1 MRRLLRVALTFG
13 CLLLAV
19 RSATAQEPPLLPST
33 PVRIPDSHP
42 LVQLSEEQA
51 RDLEQWIDDMAKW
64 QREEKRWP
72 NAPAHDAYG
81 RIVVRRPQ
89 PAPPEWLDAACAGR
103 DEASLALLPPT
114 LAQACRLL
122 AGRSVEPE
130 VKAIQQQTQIAR
142 ANKEK
147 VTKSSF
153 LSRVH
158 LDGLWT
164 TTSSDVRFYGL
175 VGSHIS
181 LVDVGR
187 VQFFGPPGVLLLS
200 VPDGTGNRQIRVGYT
215 WGMSVR
221 LADVR
226 LFGPRKNATLFLSV
240 TKCWTVGSNLDRLGS
255 GGFDI
260 AGLSLAPRKNRQ

>member
-1 MRRLLRVALTFG
+1 MRRLLRVALAVG
-13 CLLLAV
+13 CLLLTCRPA
-19 RSATAQEPPLLPST
+19 AAQQPPVLPSY
-33 PVRIPDSHP
+33 PVAIPDNRP
-42 LVQLSEEQA
+42 LQLSEAQQRELA
-51 RDLEQWIDDMAKW
+51 HWIDEMSKW
-64 QREEKRWP
+64 QRVEKRWP
-72 NAPAHDAYG
+72 NQPAHDAYG

-89 PAPPEWLDAACAGR
+89 PEAPVWLEPICAGHN
-103 DEASLALLPPT
+103 EASLPSLPD
-114 LAQACRLL
+114 QVVRACRLL
-122 AGRSVEPE
+122 AGLSVDPE
-130 VKAIQQQTQIAR
+130 VEALQQQTANAR
-142 ANKEK
+142 ANKERLIK
-147 VTKSSF
+147 GSF

-158 LDGLWT
+158 LDGLWS

-200 VPDGTGNRQIRVGYT
+200 VPDGRGSRQIRVGYT

-226 LFGPRKNATLFLSV
+226 LFGARKNATLFLSV
-240 TKCWTVGSNLDRLGS
+240 TMCWTVGRIFDRLGS

>member
-1 MRRLLRVALTFG
+1 MRRLLRVALAFG
-13 CLLLAV
+13 CLLLPC
-19 RSATAQEPPLLPST
+19 RSATAQQSALLPSS
-33 PVRIPDSHP
+33 PLAIPNNRP
-42 LVQLSEEQA
+42 LRLSDDQQRELA
-51 RDLEQWIDDMAKW
+51 RWMDDMSKW
-64 QREEKRWP
+64 QRAEKRWP
-72 NAPAHDAYG
+72 NRPAHDAYG

-89 PAPPEWLDAACAGR
+89 PKAPEWVEVMCAGYA
-103 DEASLALLPPT
+103 DASSSSLPEEVVP
-114 LAQACRLL
+114 ACRLL
-122 AGRSVEPE
+122 AGLDVDPQ
-130 VKAIQQQTQIAR
+130 VKVIQQQTQTAR
-142 ANKEK
+142 ADKEK
-147 VTKSSF
+147 LTKTSF

-158 LDGLWT
+158 LDGLWS

-200 VPDGTGNRQIRVGYT
+200 VPDGAGSRQIKVGYT

-226 LFGPRKNATLFLSV
+226 LFGPHKNATLFLSV
-240 TKCWTVGSNLDRLGS
+240 TKCWMVGSNFDRLAS

>member
-1 MRRLLRVALTFG
+1 MRRLLRVALAFG
-13 CLLLAV
+13 CLLLTC
-19 RSATAQEPPLLPST
+19 RSAAAQQLPLLPSS
-33 PVRIPDSHP
+33 PVVIPDSRP
-42 LVQLSEEQA
+42 LHLSEEQA
-51 RDLEQWIDDMAKW
+51 RELTRWIDEMSKW
-64 QREEKRWP
+64 LRAEKRWP
-72 NAPAHDAYG
+72 NQPAHDAYG

-89 PAPPEWLDAACAGR
+89 PEAPDWLEPVCAGR
-103 DEASLALLPPT
+103 DEAALSLLPERV
-114 LAQACRLL
+114 AHACRLL
-122 AGRSVEPE
+122 AGLDVDPD
-130 VKAIQQQTQIAR
+130 VKAIQQRTQTAR
-142 ANKEK
+142 ADKEK
-147 VTKSSF
+147 LTKTSF

-158 LDGLWT
+158 LDGLWS

-200 VPDGTGNRQIRVGYT
+200 VPDGNGSRQIKVGYT

-226 LFGPRKNATLFLSV
+226 LFGAHKNATLFLSV
-240 TKCWTVGSNLDRLGS
+240 TKCWTVGSNFDRLGS

>member
-1 MRRLLRVALTFG
+1 MRRLLRIALAFG
-13 CLLLAV
+13 CLLLPCRFAG
-19 RSATAQEPPLLPST
+19 AQQPPLLPSA
-33 PVRIPDSHP
+33 PLVLPDSRP
-42 LVQLSEEQA
+42 LHLSEAQTRELT
-51 RDLEQWIDDMAKW
+51 RWIDDMSKW
-64 QREEKRWP
+64 LRAEKRWP
-72 NAPAHDAYG
+72 NQPAHDAYG
-81 RIVVRRPQ
+81 RIVLRRPQ
-89 PAPPEWLDAACAGR
+89 PEAPEWLAPICAGH
-103 DEASLALLPPT
+103 DEASVSSLPEQM
-114 LAQACRLL
+114 ARACRML
-122 AGRSVEPE
+122 AGLDVDPE
-130 VKAIQQQTQIAR
+130 VQAIQRQTQTVR
-142 ANKEK
+142 ADKEK
-147 VTKSSF
+147 LTKSSF

-158 LDGLWT
+158 LDGLWS

-200 VPDGTGNRQIRVGYT
+200 VPDGRGSRQIRVGYT

-226 LFGPRKNATLFLSV
+226 VFGARKNATLFLSV

>member
-13 CLLLAV
+13 CLLLTGRVA
-19 RSATAQEPPLLPST
+19 AAQQPPLLPST
-33 PVRIPDSHP
+33 PFVIPETRP
-42 LVQLSEEQA
+42 LHLSDEQERELA
-51 RDLEQWIDDMAKW
+51 RWIDEMSKW
-64 QREEKRWP
+64 QRAEKRWP
-72 NAPAHDAYG
+72 NQPAHDAYG

-89 PAPPEWLDAACAGR
+89 PDTPDWLEPICAGR
-103 DEASLALLPPT
+103 DEVSLSSLPDRV
-114 LAQACRLL
+114 ARACRLL
-122 AGRSVEPE
+122 AGLSVDPE
-130 VKAIQQQTQIAR
+130 VKALQQQTAAAR
-142 ANKEK
+142 ANKERLIK
-147 VTKSSF
+147 GSF

-158 LDGLWT
+158 LDGLWS

-200 VPDGTGNRQIRVGYT
+200 VPDGNGSRQIRVGYT

-226 LFGPRKNATLFLSV
+226 LFGSRKNATLFLSV
-240 TKCWTVGSNLDRLGS
+240 TKCWTVGSNLDRFGS

>member
-1 MRRLLRVALTFG
+1 MRRLLRVALAFG
-13 CLLLAV
+13 CLLLAG
-19 RSATAQEPPLLPST
+19 RSAAAQQPPLLPSS
-33 PVRIPDSHP
+33 PLVIPDSRP
-42 LVQLSEEQA
+42 LDLSDEQI
-51 RDLEQWIDDMAKW
+51 RELTRWIDEMSKW
-64 QREEKRWP
+64 LRAEKRWP
-72 NAPAHDAYG
+72 NQPAHDAYG
-81 RIVVRRPQ
+81 RIVLRRPQ
-89 PAPPEWLDAACAGR
+89 PEAPEWLEPICTSHD
-103 DEASLALLPPT
+103 DASLSSLSEQVAR
-114 LAQACRLL
+114 ACRML
-122 AGRSVEPE
+122 ASRDVDPQ
-130 VKAIQQQTQIAR
+130 VKAIQQQTQTAR
-142 ANKEK
+142 AGKEK
-147 VTKSSF
+147 LTKSSF

-158 LDGLWT
+158 LDGLWS

-200 VPDGTGNRQIRVGYT
+200 VPDGNGSRQIRVGYT

-226 LFGPRKNATLFLSV
+226 LFGARKNATLFLSV
-240 TKCWTVGSNLDRLGS
+240 TKCWTVGSNIDRFGS

>member
-1 MRRLLRVALTFG
+1 MRRLLRVALAFG
-13 CLLLAV
+13 CLLLMC
-19 RSATAQEPPLLPST
+19 RSAAAQQPALLPSS
-33 PVRIPDSHP
+33 PIVIPDTRP
-42 LVQLSEEQA
+42 LHISDEQQRQLA
-51 RDLEQWIDDMAKW
+51 RWIDDMSKW
-64 QREEKRWP
+64 QRVEKRWP
-72 NAPAHDAYG
+72 NQPAHDAYG
-81 RIVVRRPQ
+81 RIVIRRPQ
-89 PAPPEWLDAACAGR
+89 PEVPAWLEPICAGR
-103 DEASLALLPPT
+103 DEASLFALPEQI
-114 LAQACRLL
+114 AHACRLL
-122 AGRSVEPE
+122 AGLSADPE
-130 VKAIQQQTQIAR
+130 ATAIQQQTQTAR
-142 ANKEK
+142 ADKEK
-147 VTKSSF
+147 LTKTSF

-158 LDGLWT
+158 LDGLWS

-200 VPDGTGNRQIRVGYT
+200 VPDGNGSRQIRVGYT

-226 LFGPRKNATLFLSV
+226 LFGPHKNATLFLSV
-240 TKCWTVGSNLDRLGS
+240 TKCWTVGSNFDRLGT

>member
-1 MRRLLRVALTFG
+1 MRRLLRVALAFE
-13 CLLLAV
+13 CLLLTGRV
-19 RSATAQEPPLLPST
+19 ATAQDAPLLPST
-33 PVRIPDSHP
+33 PIQISISRP
-42 LVQLSEEQA
+42 LQLSEDQLQE
-51 RDLEQWIDDMAKW
+51 LEQWIDDMAKW
-64 QREEKRWP
+64 QRDEKRWP
-72 NAPAHDAYG
+72 NSPAHDAYG
-81 RIVVRRPQ
+81 RIIVRRPQ
-89 PAPPEWLDAACAGR
+89 PAPPEWLDRVCTGR
-103 DEASLALLPPT
+103 DEASLSLLPPR
-114 LAQACRLL
+114 LAEACRLL
-122 AGRSVEPE
+122 ASRSMDP
-130 VKAIQQQTQIAR
+130 KAQAIQQQTQTAR
-142 ANKEK
+142 ASKEK
-147 VTKSSF
+147 LTKTSF

-200 VPDGTGNRQIRVGYT
+200 VPDGRGSRQIRVGYT

-226 LFGPRKNATLFLSV
+226 LFAPRKNATLFLTV
-240 TKCWTVGSNLDRLGS
+240 TKCWTVGSNIDRLGS

-260 AGLSLAPRKNRQ
+260 AGLSIAPRKNRQ